1 MVTTGGESLDEDEN
15 IEKEQKNRDSNIFTN
30 TNIDKHMNYP
40 RDLAHEDYKYLITS
54 AGPLV
59 HG

>member
-1 MVTTGGESLDEDEN
+1 MVTTGGESLDEDE
-15 IEKEQKNRDSNIFTN
+15 IIDKEQKNRDSNIFTN

-59 HG
+59 AG